1 MTSDYGEQGFPDDP
15 VRGIGVRPPAS
26 SAGVPP
32 TPSVEEPPPTSG
44 QVTDGPTVGRP
55 LGSEQVGGGDRGT
68 KEVASDEASDV
79 KRHAQEGGQRVA
91 DRAKDE
97 ARNVTG
103 EAGRQAQDLWRQTRA
118 ELTDQAGHQQQRVAG
133 GLRELGDE
141 LGSMADRSEQNGVA
155 TDLARQGSSKAHE
168 LAGWLDGRDPGSLLE
183 EVRGFARSKPGTFL
197 AVAAGLGFVAS
208 RMGRGLAAEHQD
220 QSSSGQ
226 STSTGVPASGASA
239 ERPAYPAYPA
249 ADEAVRGGQVP

>member
-1 MTSDYGEQGFPDDP
+1 MTSSYGEQGFADDP
-15 VRGIGVRPPAS
+15 
-26 SAGVPP
+26 AG
-32 TPSVEEPPPTSG
+32 TTS
-44 QVTDGPTVGRP
+44 D
-55 LGSEQVGGGDRGT
+55 LGT
-68 KEVASDEASDV
+68 KDVASDEASKV
-79 KRHAQEGGQRVA
+79 KQQAQEGGQQVA

-97 ARNVTG
+97 AHNVAG
-103 EAGRQAQDLWRQTRA
+103 EASRQAQDLWHQTRA
-118 ELTDQAGHQQQRVAG
+118 ELTEQAGEQQQRVAG

-141 LGSMADRSEQNGVA
+141 LGSMADSSEQNGLA

-183 EVRGFARSKPGTFL
+183 EVRGFARNKPGTFL

-220 QSSSGQ
+220 QSSAGPSASTETHGSAGTQASVGQAGAGPGTSGL
-226 STSTGVPASGASA
+226 GAEGAS
-239 ERPAYPAYPA
+239 YPTHPT